1 MHANNSQLL
10 LRHISC
16 SDVTILQSSTQ
27 YLNQAEEDNI
37 AFQLSYFPTSPP
49 EVADAAPCESMFT
62 RRSVVR
68 VSSDPESFINNN
80 GRIEFNP
87 EVPSMVRP
95 VDPSIGVTVPGCACD
110 IIITRTNVVVSKV
123 PLPSNKRGNMFPRA
137 PAPPAPPIPPII
149 IIRRRSLVSLR
160 ESFKIRGRSMFMSR
174 PPAPP
179 AAPPSPPLRRRI
191 INKES
196 LPLRMEE
203 FVRRRSGRIPPRPP
217 VAPPVPPRPPL
228 PRREKRRRS
237 FVEFKPPPSPSPSNK
252 IGRSALRSPPAAPVA
267 PPAPPSAPPLA
278 IIIRRRS
285 LISVVLSS
293 RRRMSGRIP
302 LIPAPAPMPDAPMD
316 PIKRIG
322 RRLVNEVLLSSRS
335 RRRMSGL
342 LMISSPP
349 VAPAPAPRPPE
360 RRRIGRRSVIELLSF
375 NKVNNKR
382 GDERRSVDPPN
393 PPEFIRVMI
402 KRRSEDPLLSS
413 SRRVMRRRGFERRS
427 PPIPVP
433 P

>member
-87 EVPSMVRP
+87 
-95 VDPSIGVTVPGCACD
+95 DPSPMVIPPVPGVTVPGCACD

-160 ESFKIRGRSMFMSR
+160 ESFKMRGRSMFMLSA
-174 PPAPP
+174 PAPP
-179 AAPPSPPLRRRI
+179 VAPPSPPL
-191 INKES
+191 
-196 LPLRMEE
+196 
-203 FVRRRSGRIPPRPP
+203 RRRSGRIPPRPP
-217 VAPPVPPRPPL
+217 AAPPVPPRPPL
-228 PRREKRRRS
+228 PRSEKRRRS
-237 FVEFKPPPSPSPSNK
+237 FVESPPPSPSPSNK
-252 IGRSALRSPPAAPVA
+252 IGRS
-267 PPAPPSAPPLA
+267 
-278 IIIRRRS
+278 
-285 LISVVLSS
+285 
-293 RRRMSGRIP
+293 
-302 LIPAPAPMPDAPMD
+302 D
-316 PIKRIG
+316 
-322 RRLVNEVLLSSRS
+322 
-335 RRRMSGL
+335 
-342 LMISSPP
+342 
-349 VAPAPAPRPPE
+349 
-360 RRRIGRRSVIELLSF
+360 
-375 NKVNNKR
+375 
-382 GDERRSVDPPN
+382 
-393 PPEFIRVMI
+393 
-402 KRRSEDPLLSS
+402 
-413 SRRVMRRRGFERRS
+413 
-427 PPIPVP
+427 
-433 P
+433 

>member
-62 RRSVVR
+62 RRRVVR
-68 VSSDPESFINNN
+68 GSSDPESFINDN

-87 EVPSMVRP
+87 
-95 VDPSIGVTVPGCACD
+95 DPSPMVIPPVPGVTVPGCACD

-123 PLPSNKRGNMFPRA
+123 PLPSNKRGNMLPRA

-160 ESFKIRGRSMFMSR
+160 ESFKIRGRSMFMSSA
-174 PPAPP
+174 PAPP

-217 VAPPVPPRPPL
+217 VAPP
-228 PRREKRRRS
+228 
-237 FVEFKPPPSPSPSNK
+237 
-252 IGRSALRSPPAAPVA
+252 
-267 PPAPPSAPPLA
+267 APPSAPPLA
-278 IIIRRRS
+278 NIIRRRS
-285 LISVVLSS
+285 LVPVLLPS

-322 RRLVNEVLLSSRS
+322 RSLVNEELLLSSRR

-382 GDERRSVDPPN
+382 GEERRSVDPPN
-393 PPEFIRVMI
+393 PPEFMRVMI

-427 PPIPVP
+427 PPIPAP

>member
-10 LRHISC
+10 LRHISF

-62 RRSVVR
+62 RRRVAR

-123 PLPSNKRGNMFPRA
+123 PLPSNKGGNMLPRA

-160 ESFKIRGRSMFMSR
+160 ESFKIRGRSMFMSG
-174 PPAPP
+174 
-179 AAPPSPPLRRRI
+179 AAPPP
-191 INKES
+191 
-196 LPLRMEE
+196 
-203 FVRRRSGRIPPRPP
+203 VAPPRPP
-217 VAPPVPPRPPL
+217 AAPPVPPRPPL

-237 FVEFKPPPSPSPSNK
+237 FVESPPPS
-252 IGRSALRSPPAAPVA
+252 
-267 PPAPPSAPPLA
+267 
-278 IIIRRRS
+278 
-285 LISVVLSS
+285 
-293 RRRMSGRIP
+293 
-302 LIPAPAPMPDAPMD
+302 
-316 PIKRIG
+316 
-322 RRLVNEVLLSSRS
+322 
-335 RRRMSGL
+335 
-342 LMISSPP
+342 
-349 VAPAPAPRPPE
+349 
-360 RRRIGRRSVIELLSF
+360 
-375 NKVNNKR
+375 
-382 GDERRSVDPPN
+382 
-393 PPEFIRVMI
+393 
-402 KRRSEDPLLSS
+402 
-413 SRRVMRRRGFERRS
+413 
-427 PPIPVP
+427 
-433 P
+433 

>member
-10 LRHISC
+10 LRHISF

-62 RRSVVR
+62 RSSVVR

-87 EVPSMVRP
+87 
-95 VDPSIGVTVPGCACD
+95 DPSPMVMPPVPGVTVPGCACD

-160 ESFKIRGRSMFMSR
+160 ESFKMRGRSMFMSR
-174 PPAPP
+174 PPASPV
-179 AAPPSPPLRRRI
+179 APPSPPLRRR
-191 INKES
+191 
-196 LPLRMEE
+196 R
-203 FVRRRSGRIPPRPP
+203 
-217 VAPPVPPRPPL
+217 
-228 PRREKRRRS
+228 
-237 FVEFKPPPSPSPSNK
+237 
-252 IGRSALRSPPAAPVA
+252 
-267 PPAPPSAPPLA
+267 
-278 IIIRRRS
+278 
-285 LISVVLSS
+285 
-293 RRRMSGRIP
+293 SGRIP

-322 RRLVNEVLLSSRS
+322 RSLVNEELLLSSRR

-382 GDERRSVDPPN
+382 GEERRSVDPPN
-393 PPEFIRVMI
+393 PPEFMRVMI
-402 KRRSEDPLLSS
+402 KRRSEDLLLSS

-427 PPIPVP
+427 PPIPAP

>member
-87 EVPSMVRP
+87 
-95 VDPSIGVTVPGCACD
+95 DPSPMVIPPVPGVTVPGCACD

-123 PLPSNKRGNMFPRA
+123 PLPSNKRGNTFPRA
-137 PAPPAPPIPPII
+137 PAPPAPPMPPII

-160 ESFKIRGRSMFMSR
+160 ESFKMRGRSMFMSSA
-174 PPAPP
+174 PAPP
-179 AAPPSPPLRRRI
+179 VAPPSPPLRRRI

-217 VAPPVPPRPPL
+217 AAPPVPPRPPL
-228 PRREKRRRS
+228 PRSEKRRRS

-252 IGRSALRSPPAAPVA
+252 IGRSALRA

-285 LISVVLSS
+285 LISVLLSS

-322 RRLVNEVLLSSRS
+322 RSLVNEELLLSSRR

-349 VAPAPAPRPPE
+349 VAPAPAPATPPPRPPE

-393 PPEFIRVMI
+393 PPEFMRVMI

-413 SRRVMRRRGFERRS
+413 SRRVKRRSGFERRS

>member
-87 EVPSMVRP
+87 
-95 VDPSIGVTVPGCACD
+95 DPSPMVIPPVPGVTVPGCACD

-123 PLPSNKRGNMFPRA
+123 PLPSNKRGNMLPRA

-160 ESFKIRGRSMFMSR
+160 ESFKMRGRSMFMSSA
-174 PPAPP
+174 PAPP

-217 VAPPVPPRPPL
+217 AAPPVPPRPPL

-237 FVEFKPPPSPSPSNK
+237 FVCLHLSLVPLVEQSCLCCCESCVFLSYQFFYFRLDLS
-252 IGRSALRSPPAAPVA
+252 RS
-267 PPAPPSAPPLA
+267 
-278 IIIRRRS
+278 
-285 LISVVLSS
+285 ISV
-293 RRRMSGRIP
+293 
-302 LIPAPAPMPDAPMD
+302 
-316 PIKRIG
+316 
-322 RRLVNEVLLSSRS
+322 
-335 RRRMSGL
+335 
-342 LMISSPP
+342 
-349 VAPAPAPRPPE
+349 
-360 RRRIGRRSVIELLSF
+360 SVISF
-375 NKVNNKR
+375 GISQHKSQDAHNC
-382 GDERRSVDPPN
+382 GSHF
-393 PPEFIRVMI
+393 FIY
-402 KRRSEDPLLSS
+402 SC
-413 SRRVMRRRGFERRS
+413 
-427 PPIPVP
+427 
-433 P
+433 